1 MVGRKEPRLTQA
13 APCPTPGD
21 MADADPPDRNK
32 QAKEARLAQ
41 ALRSNLRR
49 RKAAGR
55 ITPPPVKPADA
66 AD

>member
-1 MVGRKEPRLTQA
+1 
-13 APCPTPGD
+13 

-55 ITPPPVKPADA
+55 IIPPPGKPTDA
-66 AD
+66 ED